1 MARHSANYQKLCNI
15 TLKRIKTLYDENPNF
30 YQLADRLSKPH
41 IKIWPND
48 IRRAIVED
56 YVSPAL
62 VEAVIKKRQR
72 TRICADVTKAQRQAL
87 KELAAREGLTWSEYC
102 RRIADNCLNYEGAFE
117 IHSLDLK

>member
-48 IRRAIVED
+48 IRRAIIDD

-62 VEAVIKKRQR
+62 VAAVIKKRQR
-72 TRICADVTKAQRQAL
+72 TRFTADIPQHLKDDIQAERDKLGMSNNGELLEAMWLFWKNFQR
-87 KELAAREGLTWSEYC
+87 
-102 RRIADNCLNYEGAFE
+102 
-117 IHSLDLK
+117 